1 MGLKKKGLGR
11 GLDSLLGTINTPIHI
26 GESKPKEELRSLSLE
41 QIQCGKYQPRVEIS
55 SEALAELAD
64 SIRAQGVIQPIIVRS
79 EQNGIFE
86 LIAGERRWRA
96 AQIVGLREIPA
107 LVKNVSDQAAAAI
120 ALIENIQREDLNA
133 IEQATAYQK
142 LINEFNMTHQEIAQA
157 VGCSR
162 ASISNLLRLLTLN
175 GEIKSHVEKGDLEM
189 GHARALLS
197 LDDAIQRKIASK
209 IIQERLSVRDTEN
222 LVRRMQ
228 QESIPKFKQNLLSD
242 PDIRKLEEELAER
255 LGTIVQLQHLSGGK
269 GRILI
274 RYHSMDEL
282 DGILTHIK

>member
-1 MGLKKKGLGR
+1 MGLKKRGLGR
-11 GLDSLLGTINTPIHI
+11 GLDSLLGAINAPLYI

-41 QIQCGKYQPRVEIS
+41 QIQRGKYQPRVEIS
-55 SEALAELAD
+55 PEALAELAD

-96 AQIVGLREIPA
+96 AQIVGLKEIPA
-107 LVKNVSDQAAAAI
+107 LVKNVSDRAAAAM

-162 ASISNLLRLLTLN
+162 ASISNLLRLLTLD
-175 GEIKSHVEKGDLEM
+175 GEIRSHVEKGDLEM

-197 LDDAIQRKIASK
+197 LDNTVQGKIANK

-228 QESIPKFKQNLLSD
+228 QESQSKQSLSND

-255 LGTIVQLQHLSGGK
+255 LGAVVQLQHLSGGK
-269 GRILI
+269 GKILI

-282 DGILTHIK
+282 DGILTRIR